1 MNNWFNKT
9 GKKFRMKE
17 ETNKLKLFILLTV
30 SLLFII
36 NGESAAQTDYKFTFD
51 KDWEWVEFIY
61 GGHDISEE
69 AKSLITTMSENID
82 LIDARIMFK
91 NLSLLDYLYEA
102 KDISQVAL
110 IDSSVFPNNNRI
122 HIDTVLKNFY
132 EPNTLNGIIFSAAQ
146 LFALRKNPV
155 FSGKNFVKKEQLS
168 ALTDTIDV
176 KFDLQ
181 YDYTNAEVILN
192 LLEYDTGDYY
202 SLLEEKT
209 KGYTD
214 KLMMKRDKINECFR
228 YASKNT
234 PLYNIYKLLFPSSFG
249 NLGGVFVYREHF
261 RTAIRQIKQKE
272 DHIKFEV
279 KHRLFQ
285 YLPTTLDLNTKVN
298 FSFAFETKSE
308 YYHTGYINYN
318 IETSGNDHRL
328 IFSNIAR
335 MLVEKAKN
343 RTYVDIL
350 PYIFD
355 GNDSLYAKIINA
367 VYLGGLINYI
377 APTTFENRPLSLL
390 EKDFMHFRRTCN
402 EIKTSADKKIIDTL
416 IYNGIQGLGLFYTMG
431 TQMAFTIEKAF
442 GKSGI
447 KNSMVYG
454 PYYFFRSYIT
464 AYYDEQYKVR
474 QIFRFTPDFEDR
486 IDTMGT
492 KIPREIIGDVSNL
505 SLQNSGPEKI
515 SGLLWGE
522 YLITKSKQLQDNHN
536 KKLHGYTVYLFTGEL
551 LFKNALY
558 SESASSFLKAYP
570 DISDKK
576 KFFNLIS
583 QNLFNAGAYTAS
595 LEFINGF
602 LQYNRTLLESYLMRA
617 KTYLKLGNYE
627 KAKQDLET
635 VLLLEPAN
643 IEADMLLNDLK

>member
-1 MNNWFNKT
+1 MI
-9 GKKFRMKE
+9 R
-17 ETNKLKLFILLTV
+17 ETKILKYILLLTV
-30 SLLFII
+30 SLLFLITC
-36 NGESAAQTDYKFTFD
+36 ESKAQPNYKFNFD

-61 GGHDISEE
+61 GGYDISEE
-69 AKSLITTMSENID
+69 SKSLITNMSENID

-91 NLSLLDYLYEA
+91 TLSLLDYLYEA
-102 KDISQVAL
+102 KDISRIAV

-132 EPNTLNGIIFSAAQ
+132 EPNTLNGLISCASQ

-168 ALTDTIDV
+168 VITDTIDV

-192 LLEYDTGDYY
+192 LLEYDTEDYY
-202 SLLEEKT
+202 NLLEEKT

-214 KLMMKRDKINECFR
+214 KLLMKKDKINECFK

-234 PLYNIYKLLFPSSFG
+234 PLFNIYKLLFPSSFG
-249 NLGGVFVYREHF
+249 NLGGIFVYREHF
-261 RTAIRQIKQKE
+261 RTALRQIRQKE
-272 DHIKFEV
+272 DQIKFEV

-285 YLPTTLDLNTKVN
+285 YLPTTLDLNSKVN

-318 IETSGNDHRL
+318 LETSGNDHRI

-335 MLVEKAKN
+335 MLIEKAKN
-343 RTYVDIL
+343 RTYVDII

-402 EIKTSADKKIIDTL
+402 EIKNGTDRKIIDTL

-431 TQMAFTIEKAF
+431 TQMAFTVEKAF

-454 PYYFFRSYIT
+454 PFYFFRSYIT

-474 QIFRFTPDFEDR
+474 QVFRFTPDFEDR

-492 KIPREIIGDVSNL
+492 KIPRDIISDVSNL

-515 SGLLWGE
+515 SGLLWDE
-522 YLITKSKQLQDNHN
+522 YLITKTKQLQDAHN
-536 KKLHGYTVYLFTGEL
+536 KKRYGYTVYLLTGEL

-576 KFFNLIS
+576 RFFNLIS
-583 QNLFNAGAYTAS
+583 QNLFSAGAYTAC
-595 LEFINGF
+595 LEFIIGF
-602 LQYNRTLLESYLMRA
+602 MQYNRTLLESYLMRA
-617 KTYLKLGNYE
+617 KTYIKLGNYD

-635 VLLLEPAN
+635 ILLIEPVN
-643 IEADMLLNDLK
+643 IEADMLLNDIK